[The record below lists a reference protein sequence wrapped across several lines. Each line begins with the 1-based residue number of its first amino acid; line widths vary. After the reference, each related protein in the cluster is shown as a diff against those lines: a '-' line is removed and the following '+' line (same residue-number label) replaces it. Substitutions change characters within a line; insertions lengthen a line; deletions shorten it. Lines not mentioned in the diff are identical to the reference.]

1 MFRPAAL
8 CLTAALAL
16 SACATPREAC
26 INNARSS
33 LATLERL
40 AGETRTNIARGYAVE
55 TRQEVR
61 TVRDTCTGRNEDGT
75 SFTFS
80 CEEVE
85 TRDRRV
91 PVAIDL
97 NAEQAKLRSLEER
110 IREERA
116 ALNPRI
122 QACIAN
128 YPE

>member
-1 MFRPAAL
+1 MFRPVLLTLAAT
-8 CLTAALAL
+8 LTL

-26 INNARSS
+26 INQARSGVS
-33 LATLERL
+33 TLERL
-40 AGETRTNIARGYAVE
+40 AAETRTNIARGYALE

-85 TRDRRV
+85 TRDRDV

-97 NAEQAKLRSLEER
+97 NAERAKLNSLEER
-110 IREERA
+110 IAAERR

-122 QACIAN
+122 EACIAAH
-128 YPE
+128 PE